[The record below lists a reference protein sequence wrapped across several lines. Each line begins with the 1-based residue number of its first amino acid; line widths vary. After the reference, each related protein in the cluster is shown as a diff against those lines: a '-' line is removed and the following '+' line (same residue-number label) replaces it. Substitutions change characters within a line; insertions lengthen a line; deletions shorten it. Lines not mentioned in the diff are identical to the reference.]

1 MSGTHV
7 RLSASVSQHAKL
19 CVSKKKSSLRM
30 KQARFE
36 KRIKTKT
43 VKEPSDG
50 ELFSLEAQKEIEM
63 QPCNMKCYAERKVN
77 TYIATI
83 NFMRFEKKITPV
95 FDSNSVGFKKMKQ
108 EMQNSKEG
116 YFFYRNIFVGARKY
130 SIVNKVKD
138 DDDLATR
145 ILDEFGKDGMEKW
158 IRYGFIVGS

>member
-83 NFMRFEKKITPV
+83 NFK
-95 FDSNSVGFKKMKQ
+95 
-108 EMQNSKEG
+108 
-116 YFFYRNIFVGARKY
+116 RKSRPF
-130 SIVNKVKD
+130 SIP
-138 DDDLATR
+138 
-145 ILDEFGKDGMEKW
+145 
-158 IRYGFIVGS
+158 IVWVSRR